1 MFYMVHC
8 PGAGNGERKWRKKMT
23 RNQIDS
29 FFSRMKIKRNK
40 DTFSPKT
47 VYFLKGRKYFHS
59 NSPTNAFLSC
69 SEDFSTFFLMDYFFF
84 FLICLNLPD
93 LVRVVSLCLITI
105 RCPINRLNAFYINR

>member
-47 VYFLKGRKYFHS
+47 VYFLKEENIFTLTRPQTPFYPAAKI
-59 NSPTNAFLSC
+59 FLHF
-69 SEDFSTFFLMDYFFF
+69 FSWIIFSSF
-84 FLICLNLPD
+84 
-93 LVRVVSLCLITI
+93 
-105 RCPINRLNAFYINR
+105 